1 MEQRSLVRK
10 TTRIGV
16 VVSCPQFGLFRGEI
30 ENVSMEGVYVRTR
43 NVHVCLN
50 APVTLTFQPEPALP
64 LLNCSAEGVVV
75 HQDAVVRKEDGYV
88 VFVVEEGDRYRTGTI
103 QLQGNQVFD
112 EAKLR
117 EFRLLAP
124 DSGRADELQRLVAA
138 PVREFPRDCFA
149 PPC

>member
-10 TTRIGV
+10 TARIEV

-30 ENVSMEGVYVRTR
+30 ENVSMDGVYVRTR

-75 HQDAVVRKEDGYV
+75 HQDADGV
-88 VFVVEEGDRYRTGTI
+88 GIRFAELDPVCRAA
-103 QLQGNQVFD
+103 LGN
-112 EAKLR
+112 L
-117 EFRLLAP
+117 
-124 DSGRADELQRLVAA
+124 LQRSDQAA
-138 PVREFPRDCFA
+138 
-149 PPC
+149 